1 LQIAQNRFFVTLLEN
16 HPQLHSDDMPIDA
29 PDLEASPASVAQR
42 ALRAIDRYFFA
53 LTDLST
59 PQILWDRTTFLALAS
74 LLVIWLFRVY
84 STWATWGTLS
94 IDSGHEAYVPAMLTQ
109 GKMLSRDVFW
119 MYTPLAPYINAGLFR
134 LFGVR
139 LEVLYWAGSFA
150 ALFSATLLFLVGKQL
165 SSRLAG
171 WAAGCAVLLEA
182 FHAWHFSFPLPYSF
196 AAVYGCLSACA
207 FLCCAANLL
216 ASKHWLWNFAAGSC
230 AAIALML
237 KMEFGVACYAALFV
251 IALLIARLEMSWS
264 FLLKT
269 VLAALPGLVGCGLV
283 IHWMISIAG
292 ASFITQ
298 ENILSWPTAYF
309 MKVYGKVWLAKTGV
323 ALTPQAFGKA
333 ALRAIYFV
341 GAVLEAYLIG
351 WWKRRDSRSITL
363 RVALLIALVAY
374 AAAMRW
380 GLFAALAGVFFPRD
394 MVLYVGAA
402 TVFALWYFVKRPSTQ
417 SATIAG
423 LAVFSTLLAARLLL
437 NMSAGGYPI
446 YYNGPVALAFLI
458 FLRPI
463 VPRAGHSLRII
474 LRSELLLCL
483 GFVGVVAFQSVRL
496 SADPSDLVTL
506 QTARGSIRVPSQV
519 AANYRA
525 AIQFVQDKN
534 RKGELVL
541 SVPEDTSLY
550 FLSGQ
555 ECPTRIFQFSPGV
568 VAPGKMTSEV
578 IHQLENKNVAYLI
591 WSNRTYP
598 DYGTAVFGVDY
609 DRFLG
614 DYLKARYHEVGPLVP
629 NSDLD
634 WETKFTLWERNAG
647 APAPHPDL
655 PALQ

>member
-1 LQIAQNRFFVTLLEN
+1 MSIAT
-16 HPQLHSDDMPIDA
+16 PIV
-29 PDLEASPASVAQR
+29 EATPASLAKRV
-42 ALRAIDRYFFA
+42 LRVVDEYFLT
-53 LTDLST
+53 LTDISK
-59 PQILWDRTTFLALAS
+59 PQIPWDKTTFLALGS
-74 LLVIWLFRVY
+74 LVLIWLFRVY
-84 STWATWGTLS
+84 STWATWGNLS
-94 IDSGHEAYVPAMLTQ
+94 IDSGHEAYVPTVLTQ
-109 GKMLSRDVFW
+109 GKMLYRDVFW
-119 MYTPLAPYINAGLFR
+119 MYTPLAPYTNAGLFR
-134 LFGVR
+134 LFGIR

-165 SSRLAG
+165 SSRVAG
-171 WAAGCAVLLEA
+171 WAAGCVVLLQA

-196 AAVYGCLSACA
+196 AAVYGCLSACV
-207 FLCCAANLL
+207 FLWCAVNLL
-216 ASKHWLWNFAAGSC
+216 ASKHWLWNCGAGSC
-230 AAIALML
+230 AAIALLL
-237 KMEFGVACYAALFV
+237 KMEFGVACYAALLV
-251 IALLIARLEMSWS
+251 VALLIARLETSWN

-269 VLAALPGLVGCGLV
+269 LLAALPGLVGCGLV

-292 ASFITQ
+292 PSFITQ

-309 MKVYGKVWLAKTGV
+309 MKVYGKIWLAKTGV

-341 GAVLEAYLIG
+341 GAVLEAYLIA
-351 WWKRRDSRSITL
+351 WWKRSDSRTITL
-363 RVALLIALVAY
+363 RIALLIALVAY

-380 GLFAALAGVFFPRD
+380 DLLGALAGVFFPRD
-394 MVLYVGAA
+394 MVLYVGVG
-402 TVFALWYFVKRPSTQ
+402 TVFALWYFLKQPSTQ
-417 SATIAG
+417 RAMIAG

-437 NMSAGGYPI
+437 NMSPGGYPI
-446 YYNGPVALAFLI
+446 YYNPPVVLAFLI

-463 VPRAGHSLRII
+463 VPRIGHSPRII

-483 GFVGVVAFQSVRL
+483 GCVGVVAFQSVRL
-496 SADPSDLVTL
+496 TADPSDLATL
-506 QTARGSIRVPSQV
+506 QTARGTIRVPSQV

-525 AIQFVQDKN
+525 AIQFVKDKN

-568 VAPGKMTSEV
+568 VAPGKMTREV
-578 IHQLENKNVAYLI
+578 MEQIESKNVRYLI
-591 WSNRTYP
+591 WSNRTYA
-598 DYGTAVFGVDY
+598 DYGTSVFGVDY
-609 DRFLG
+609 DQTLG

-647 APAPHPDL
+647 ALATHPTASL
-655 PALQ
+655 AR